1 MQPREKEKYEN
12 ALGSIFDFIFE
23 ESKKPPSKVKPAKVT
38 GVDGTTEIVDAL
50 SDVLTSPLLFV
61 NDEIRNVFNDALDAD
76 ILSLKVG
83 ERVGADTIKL
93 SLSGVKDVLSD
104 PGSWVDKQF
113 ADLDQ
118 KRKMQKAAWA
128 GEEAKGILGA
138 LWARERGLD
147 FDTQMAMAGA
157 GRQGNRSTGA
167 DTEYMMSR
175 SDDLVSKHFGGLS
188 GNESKSDF
196 VRKYGR
202 GRGERMY
209 KAFGKW
215 KEAKEKGKEPSIN
228 TEIYYLLESE
238 ELKEKA
244 DSARQSGDKEK
255 AEQYMRASKYTES
268 IPYQQKVKHQI
279 QDQKEKLKESAK
291 YVEQLKKSSLPDKD
305 QKIKELRTSM
315 KDIKSNLRYMRLDQA
330 ADILGRT
337 QGAHLSIK
345 ELFIDG
351 NLIPNII
358 NGKFFDENRNQI
370 RWLQPS
376 KMETKKFNGKEFKI
390 HVGKG
395 EGGPLKSTYYSSM
408 NAVYYMSPVTWARS
422 LTDGEIFAYAGHI
435 RREFLKKSE
444 FVKGLAGFDIEEFM
458 KGLEEGDD
466 SYLTRIA
473 GSLTEKQLEKLQN
486 FAKWDKTLGNLAY
499 VFSTPTRI
507 KKFFEDKV
515 KAYIEEKIMKELRK
529 KIGDAL
535 LKVIT
540 DKVAKK
546 LIQSWVVT
554 GGIKVLIKGIVTSIA
569 ATIGLVG
576 TPLASIIIGAVTWI
590 ASDIIYK
597 LAKPVLKFTLEVG
610 RVLLYFSIGLG
621 IIFLSLV
628 FAFFAIFARFTHVS
642 PHEVVM
648 CEAYT
653 DPTPPEDESCGLP
666 PPPFSPNP
674 TCCMKNTLGIPPSLV
689 NAIEE
694 AGNAYDV
701 PPALILAVIYGEGY
715 LNPGS
720 SFYDEAFVAEH
731 IKSCAQIPG
740 CNPDGP
746 EIIFSIIKKWWDPD
760 AVKVFDPDREP
771 YPCNILDGLFSVAKA
786 LQKGRYGSEY
796 FENPATGQPYTCFG
810 IPLNTLTSNSV
821 SCDDWSNSDV
831 ISAIRRWQFGYFY
844 DHETLSCATKA
855 NSCLMGGGLAA
866 QCPTGGDTCETIS
879 SPEPGG
885 RSHTGCLWD
894 IYQANKNGDCIPR
907 VSYPR
912 PGGTGPGGGT
922 GWKGEPPEGTSPLP
936 HYVPPT
942 DTAKRDCIFSP
953 GTIYPMRC
961 TQGPFGSNSHQDL
974 LAIDVA
980 ANISGT
986 PFWVHAP
993 RFCDKAKKNC
1003 VVRQVAHYAY
1013 INSEGQ
1019 LVDCGGRVLVE
1030 VHGLG
1035 VPHLQIDILH
1045 VSYTVTQGQVLGSY
1059 EDIAYVT
1066 HSGAWANCS
1075 TGVHAHVEL
1084 KRMAGEGSFRSVD
1097 PYPVI
1102 TSEPFNCSIGSCP

>member
-337 QGAHLSIK
+337 QGAHLSTK

-529 KIGDAL
+529 KVGEVL

-569 ATIGLVG
+569 AAIGLAG
-576 TPLASIIIGAVTWI
+576 TPIASAIIGAVTWI
-590 ASDIIYK
+590 ASDIIYR
-597 LAKPVLKFTLEVG
+597 LAKPLLKFTLEMG
-610 RVLLYFSIGLG
+610 RVLLYFFIALV
-621 IIFLSLV
+621 IIFFSLL
-628 FAFFAIFARFTHVS
+628 FFFSTMFARFTHVS

-648 CEAYT
+648 CEAYEPL
-653 DPTPPEDESCGLP
+653 DPIDFPDIPGGGGEDIDFECGPGETVQGL
-666 PPPFSPNP
+666 FNRMASE
-674 TCCMKNTLGIPPSLV
+674 MGLSGAQLGLIPPGHELYGDLDGGWWCWAYSMDQVYCKSDKVNNCNDTIVRLFKHELIHLRQYRNASGSYGSLFMEWG
-689 NAIEE
+689 ADWLS
-694 AGNAYDV
+694 GN
-701 PPALILAVIYGEGY
+701 GGGY
-715 LNPGS
+715 SFTTKDGS
-720 SFYDEAFVAEH
+720 CVRATQVREVSL
-731 IKSCAQIPG
+731 PG
-740 CNPDGP
+740 CSPT
-746 EIIFSIIKKWWDPD
+746 
-760 AVKVFDPDREP
+760 
-771 YPCNILDGLFSVAKA
+771 ILDGIAYNEASYLNS
-786 LQKGRYGSEY
+786 Q
-796 FENPATGQPYTCFG
+796 CFG
-810 IPLNTLTSNSV
+810 SLKKYI
-821 SCDDWSNSDV
+821 
-831 ISAIRRWQFGYFY
+831 
-844 DHETLSCATKA
+844 
-855 NSCLMGGGLAA
+855 
-866 QCPTGGDTCETIS
+866 TGFCG
-879 SPEPGG
+879 
-885 RSHTGCLWD
+885 
-894 IYQANKNGDCIPR
+894 
-907 VSYPR
+907 
-912 PGGTGPGGGT
+912 
-922 GWKGEPPEGTSPLP
+922 
-936 HYVPPT
+936 
-942 DTAKRDCIFSP
+942 
-953 GTIYPMRC
+953 
-961 TQGPFGSNSHQDL
+961 
-974 LAIDVA
+974 
-980 ANISGT
+980 
-986 PFWVHAP
+986 AP
-993 RFCDKAKKNC
+993 
-1003 VVRQVAHYAY
+1003 
-1013 INSEGQ
+1013 
-1019 LVDCGGRVLVE
+1019 
-1030 VHGLG
+1030 
-1035 VPHLQIDILH
+1035 
-1045 VSYTVTQGQVLGSY
+1045 
-1059 EDIAYVT
+1059 
-1066 HSGAWANCS
+1066 
-1075 TGVHAHVEL
+1075 
-1084 KRMAGEGSFRSVD
+1084 
-1097 PYPVI
+1097 
-1102 TSEPFNCSIGSCP
+1102 